1 MVLFALITL
10 VWLFAGLHLAFGSEW
25 MIIVFTVLDAI
36 LVSFFQN
43 RHVSNLTVLL
53 IKVEELVSGDYF

>member
-53 IKVEELVSGDYF
+53 IKVE

>member
-25 MIIVFTVLDAI
+25 MIIVFTILDAI

-43 RHVSNLTVLL
+43 RHVSNLTTGGQLEDNCVF
-53 IKVEELVSGDYF
+53 ITF

>member
-1 MVLFALITL
+1 MHLEIRYIMVLFALITL

-36 LVSFFQN
+36 LVSYFQN
-43 RHVSNLTVLL
+43 RHVSNYKL
-53 IKVEELVSGDYF
+53 K